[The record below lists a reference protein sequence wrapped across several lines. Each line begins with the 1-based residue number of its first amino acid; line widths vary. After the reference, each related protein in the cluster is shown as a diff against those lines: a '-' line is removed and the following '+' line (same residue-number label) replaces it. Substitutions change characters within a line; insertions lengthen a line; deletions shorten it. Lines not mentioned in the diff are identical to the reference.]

1 MNFLWKIGGEAGFG
15 IVTTGSIFSKIV
27 SRQGYNIFDFIQY
40 PSLIRGGHNTFE
52 VLVSDKEVSN
62 IKEKID
68 YLVCLNKETFDIHK
82 KRLKSSSHVI
92 YDNQEFEIEGE
103 YKKVKVPFT
112 AILTKLKGQAVMKN
126 TIALG
131 ASLALLGWDLEV
143 LNEMLN
149 KQFSDKGKEIVTFNQ
164 NFAQEGFNHIKNNY
178 SELINKNFPNKETNE
193 KIVINAN
200 DAFSL
205 GCIYGDCRFYSAY
218 PMTPASTVL
227 STLASWQEKTG
238 IVVRHAEDEIAAIN
252 NALGASYAGVRSA
265 TGTSGGGFALMVE
278 SISFAGIAEI
288 PLVIFLSQRP
298 GPATG
303 MPTWTEQGD
312 LLFAVHSGHGEF
324 PKIVLAPGDQE
335 EMIDL
340 TLKAFNFSDVYQTP
354 VIVLS
359 DMFLSEAHKNIE
371 VKKIKELIDKNK
383 INRGKTLINYNGK
396 EYLRYQL
403 VDDGIS
409 SRLIPGKKDIVSQS
423 NSYEHL
429 EDGHSTEDNEM
440 RTKQV
445 DKRNNKTLTYFKN
458 DFKGPNIYGNLDN
471 VEIVLVGWGSTKG
484 PMIEAMESL
493 SQDNKIAIIHF
504 SYIYPLNREIVAP
517 YFKENKR
524 YILIENNSMAQFGR
538 LLLQETGIEIKEK
551 LLKYDGKMFY
561 TEEIINYLGNK

>member
-131 ASLALLGWDLEV
+131 ASLALLGWDLDI
-143 LNEMLN
+143 LNEILN
-149 KQFSDKGKEIVTFNQ
+149 KQFNNKGKEIVTFNQ

-178 SELINKNFPNKETNE
+178 PELINKNFPNKETNE

-205 GCIYGDCRFYSAY
+205 GCIYGDCKFYSAY

>member
-205 GCIYGDCRFYSAY
+205 GCIYGDCKFYSAY

-561 TEEIINYLGNK
+561 TEEIINYLVNK

>member
-15 IVTTGSIFSKIV
+15 IVTTGSVFSKIA

-92 YDNQEFEIEGE
+92 YDDQEFEIEGE
-103 YKKVKVPFT
+103 YNKIKVPFT

-131 ASLALLGWDLEV
+131 ASLALLGWDLDI
-143 LNEMLN
+143 LNGILN
-149 KQFSDKGKEIVTFNQ
+149 KQFSNKGKEIVTFNQ
-164 NFAQEGFNHIKNNY
+164 IFAQEGFNHIKNNY
-178 SELINKNFPNKETNE
+178 PELINKNFPNKETSE

-205 GCIYGDCRFYSAY
+205 GCIYGECKFYSAY

-371 VKKIKELIDKNK
+371 VKKIKELVDKNK
-383 INRGKTLINYNGK
+383 INRGKTLINYNDK

-471 VEIVLVGWGSTKG
+471 AEIVLVGWGSTKG

-504 SYIYPLNREIVAP
+504 SYIYPLNRETVAP

-524 YILIENNSMAQFGR
+524 YILIENNSMAQFGK